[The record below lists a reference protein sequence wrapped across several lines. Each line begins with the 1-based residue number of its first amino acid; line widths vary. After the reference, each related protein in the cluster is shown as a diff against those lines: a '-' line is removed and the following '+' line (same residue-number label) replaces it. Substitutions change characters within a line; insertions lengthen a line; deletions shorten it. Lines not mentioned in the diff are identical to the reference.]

1 LFAKLFEQKKSKS
14 YLKTE
19 MLSSELLSIIDIIEK
34 LERIS
39 KKIKIK
45 IDRTESIKRKTKQ

>member
-1 LFAKLFEQKKSKS
+1 LLKTSNKNSTFILFAKLFEQKKSKN

-39 KKIKIK
+39 KKN
-45 IDRTESIKRKTKQ
+45 

>member
-1 LFAKLFEQKKSKS
+1 
-14 YLKTE
+14 